1 MKSWHLQKVDVN
13 LYIKGLSGPLVF
25 LALYGIIAAFLL
37 FVGMYI
43 LLGVFPAV
51 LFVIPSFFAWLY
63 RLNRIQRNPGPNG
76 WSKKQTAGK
85 LPEFILM
92 KKRFYQMRRL

>member
-13 LYIKGLSGPLVF
+13 LYIQGLSGPLVF

-43 LLGVFPAV
+43 LLGTFPAV
-51 LFVIPSFFAWLY
+51 MCVVPSFFAWLY
-63 RLNRIQRNPGPNG
+63 RIKQIQKTLGPDG
-76 WSKKQTAGK
+76 WNKKKTARK

-92 KKRFYQMRRL
+92 KKRFCQTKPL

>member
-51 LFVIPSFFAWLY
+51 LCVVPSFFAWLY
-63 RLNRIQRNPGPNG
+63 RLNRIQKNPGSNG

-92 KKRFYQMRRL
+92 KKRFYQMKRL